1 MEPEGSLPHS
11 QVPAANIP
19 LLNFHVS
26 SFHHIFVC
34 ILSLASVRSMKR
46 DYYIVA
52 FEVMSVGFFRRV
64 STEDKTAGPVVR
76 SYSKNRICC

>member
-11 QVPAANIP
+11 QVPAADIP

-34 ILSLASVRSMKR
+34 ILSLASLPAAWDM
-46 DYYIVA
+46 I
-52 FEVMSVGFFRRV
+52 
-64 STEDKTAGPVVR
+64 TALWL
-76 SYSKNRICC
+76 SK